1 MSLTPVWGRKV
12 FWEMGKLFG
21 KISLRRFLVM
31 AAGIVLL
38 SLGIA
43 LFKLSLMGNDP
54 SSAMVMAVGDAVGL
68 GFAPMLFIMNCL
80 WFVSEFFFGRRLIG
94 VGTFVNWFGVGT
106 IASAFVR
113 LISGC
118 FTLPTEFF
126 PRLLVMLC
134 GVLVLSLAC
143 SMYQTADLGIAP
155 YDALS
160 LVLSEKLKKVPYFWC
175 RIFTDAVCTLIAFVF
190 GGIVGIGTLVCALGL
205 GPFISFFDR
214 HISRRLCGVDK

>member
-1 MSLTPVWGRKV
+1 
-12 FWEMGKLFG
+12 MGKRIG

-31 AAGIVLL
+31 AAGIVLM

-118 FTLPTEFF
+118 FTLPTAFF

-160 LVLSEKLKKVPYFWC
+160 LVMSEKLKKVPYFWC
-175 RIFTDAVCTLIAFVF
+175 RICTDAVCTLIAFLL

>member
-1 MSLTPVWGRKV
+1 MSLAPVWGRKV
-12 FWEMGKLFG
+12 FWEMGKRIG

-175 RIFTDAVCTLIAFVF
+175 RIFTDAVCTLIAFLF

-214 HISRRLCGVDK
+214 RISRRLCGVDK

>member
-1 MSLTPVWGRKV
+1 MSLASIWRRKV
-12 FWEMGKLFG
+12 FREMKKRIG

-54 SSAMVMAVGDAVGL
+54 SSAMVMAVGDTVGL

-80 WFVSEFFFGRRLIG
+80 WFVSEFFFGRKLIG

-106 IASAFVR
+106 IASAFTS
-113 LISGC
+113 LISES
-118 FTLPTEFF
+118 FTLPTAFF

-134 GVLVLSLAC
+134 GVLVLSFAC
-143 SMYQTADLGIAP
+143 SMYQAADLGIAP

-175 RIFTDAVCTLIAFVF
+175 RIFTDAVCTAIAFLF
-190 GGIVGIGTLVCALGL
+190 GGIVGIGTLVCAVGL

-214 HISRRLCGVDK
+214 HISRMVCGID